1 MENIRRT
8 LNGKE
13 ALTLLLYL
21 PGKSGQVAE
30 PIVGRTRIIKTM
42 FLFEKEVRPQLKK
55 KGIDFNIPEFEGY
68 NFGPFSVDVLNDLDT
83 LKTLGVIEINDE
95 DEWDELDSLAD
106 LSHQEYDSGT
116 SGDVERKRMDRY
128 SLTSDGIRFC
138 EAVLRPRFDLIQWSF
153 LEEFKTRCNSVRL
166 NALIRY
172 VYTRYPEYTKSSLI
186 RDRVLKFG
194 TIKASP

>member
-1 MENIRRT
+1 MEHKRKA

-30 PIVGRTRIIKTM
+30 AIVGRTRIIKTM

-55 KGIDFNIPEFEGY
+55 KGIDFDIPEFEGY

-83 LKTLGVIEINDE
+83 LRTLGVIEISEEN
-95 DEWDELDSLAD
+95 EWDELDSLAD
-106 LSHQEYDSGT
+106 RSYQEYDNRQSV
-116 SGDVERKRMDRY
+116 DVERKRMDRY
-128 SLTSDGIRFC
+128 SLTSDGIRFS
-138 EAVLRPRFDLIQWSF
+138 EEVLRPRFDLIQWSF
-153 LEEFKTRCNSVRL
+153 LQEFKARCNSVRL
-166 NALIRY
+166 SALVRY
-172 VYTRYPEYTKSSLI
+172 VYTRYPDYTKNSLI

-194 TIKASP
+194 TIESSP